1 MFMRKCFL
9 KWGERIFN
17 ILVVLG
23 FIAGAG
29 SGISTAMAIG
39 GKQGW
44 TTGGMQIL
52 LSWSGTLIIS
62 LVIYSL
68 LDIHHS
74 VSKNSNES
82 KN

>member
-1 MFMRKCFL
+1 MCMRKCFL
-9 KWGERIFN
+9 KWGEKIFN
-17 ILVVLG
+17 LLVILG

-44 TTGGMQIL
+44 ITGGMQVL

-68 LDIHHS
+68 LDISHS
-74 VSKNSNES
+74 VAKDSECNK
-82 KN
+82 

>member
-1 MFMRKCFL
+1 MCMRKCFL

-17 ILVVLG
+17 VLVVLG

-74 VSKNSNES
+74 LSKDSTECN
-82 KN
+82 K

>member
-1 MFMRKCFL
+1 MCMRKCFL
-9 KWGERIFN
+9 KWGERVFN
-17 ILVVLG
+17 VLVVLG

-62 LVIYSL
+62 LVIYAL
-68 LDIHHS
+68 LDISHS
-74 VSKNSNES
+74 VAKDTDCN
-82 KN
+82 K

>member
-1 MFMRKCFL
+1 MCMRKCFL

-17 ILVVLG
+17 VLVVLG

-29 SGISTAMAIG
+29 SGISTAIAIG
-39 GKQGW
+39 GASGW
-44 TTGGMQIL
+44 KVGGMQVL

-68 LDIHHS
+68 LDIVHS
-74 VSKNSNES
+74 VSKDGECN
-82 KN
+82 K